1 MPKFIRH
8 YMTQIA
14 IGFGLG
20 AVFVAMLLYFN
31 IANLWH
37 LVSQSE
43 DGWLAVLILW
53 FANSMIFAG
62 VQFALAAIGVNDDDD
77 DGPGGGLRQPIPVR
91 VHVRSDERRF

>member
-37 LVSQSE
+37 LVIHSE
-43 DGWLAVLILW
+43 DGWLALLLLW
-53 FANSMIFAG
+53 FANSVIFAG
-62 VQFALAAIGVNDDDD
+62 VQCALTAMGVNDDDD
-77 DGPGGGLRQPIPVR
+77 DGPGGGLREPVAVRVPVR
-91 VHVRSDERRF
+91 TDDRRH